1 MNEKNNNGGYV
12 EFPEDKYTFK
22 EGKGGWVK
30 RNTIY
35 PNSNEE
41 FYTWIHGEGDW
52 YLNERDM
59 YEWKPKKN

>member
-1 MNEKNNNGGYV
+1 
-12 EFPEDKYTFK
+12 DKYTFK
-22 EGKGGWVK
+22 KGEGGWVK

-35 PNSNEE
+35 SNSNEE

-52 YLNERDM
+52 YLNERNM